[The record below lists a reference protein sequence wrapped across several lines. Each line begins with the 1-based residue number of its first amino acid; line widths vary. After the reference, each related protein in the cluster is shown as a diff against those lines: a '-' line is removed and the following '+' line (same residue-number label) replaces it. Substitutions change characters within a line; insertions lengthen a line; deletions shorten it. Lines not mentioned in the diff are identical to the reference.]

1 MENNLNIV
9 KSEFKELPNNIE
21 AEQSVIGSILV
32 TNEIFDEISTI
43 ISSINFYDPMHQKI
57 YNAIESL
64 IYKGMLANP
73 ITLKN
78 YFEDEKD
85 DLDVPEYLVKIT
97 KFSTSIRQAIEYS
110 KIIYDMFVRRELIK
124 ISEQTIDNA
133 KITDLDS
140 SGQNIIENSERLLFD
155 LAEKGSFNSSL
166 IKFDD
171 AMKQTIEM
179 ASAAYKNEGGIVGV
193 PTGLR
198 DLDDKLGGL
207 HQSDLIIIAGRPSM
221 GKTSL
226 ATNIAFNAA
235 KHIQDNQK
243 KSSVAFFSLEMSS
256 EQLSTRILSEQA
268 RIGSNDIRRGR
279 ISDEQFDQ
287 FLETSKNIAELPLFI
302 DETPAISIAAMSN
315 RARRIKRLH
324 GLDMIVVDYIQLM
337 RGTTYNKDGRV
348 QEISQITQGLKAI
361 AKELGVPV
369 VALSQLSRQVEQRDD
384 HKPQLADL
392 RESGSIEQDAD
403 VVMFV
408 YREGYYLQ
416 RKEPREA
423 TVEHA
428 EWQAKMNEVAH
439 LAEIIIG
446 KQRHGPIGKVTLE
459 FEKDLQN
466 LKILKLIKFK
476 YKTLMLT
483 SLYEN
488 TILKNPK
495 FIILILFITLISF
508 GYYSKDFRLD
518 ASSETLLIEDD
529 PDLEYL
535 REITNRYG
543 SKEFLVLTYTPNEG
557 MISNTSIN
565 NLLSLKYKIQSLDW
579 VHSVITLLDIPLLNN
594 TDAPLQERLKGF
606 KTLKDE
612 DVDKNRGFK
621 EILESPVFRNF
632 VISESGKTS
641 GIIVNIKQNPILE
654 DIENRSKK
662 EIDEH
667 RDKIKKQNHKN
678 ILEIRDV
685 IKSYDDVGKIYLGG
699 IPMIADDMMTFIKSD
714 IIVFGLGVLLFI
726 IATLWFVFK
735 K

>member
-1 MENNLNIV
+1 MENNLSVV
-9 KSEFKELPNNIE
+9 KDNFKELPNNIE

-85 DLDVPEYLVKIT
+85 DLNIPEYLVKIT
-97 KFSTSIRQAIEYS
+97 KFSTSVRQAIEYS

-124 ISEQTIDNA
+124 ISEQTIDSA
-133 KITDLDS
+133 KINDLDTN
-140 SGQNIIENSERLLFD
+140 GQNIIENSEKLLFD

-166 IKFDD
+166 VKFDY

-179 ASAAYKNEGGIVGV
+179 ASAAFKNEGGIVGV

-226 ATNIAFNAA
+226 ATNIAFHAA
-235 KHIQDNQK
+235 KHIQDIGK
-243 KSSVAFFSLEMSS
+243 KSSIAFFSLEMSS

-337 RGTTYNKDGRV
+337 KGTTFNKDGRV

-384 HKPQLADL
+384 HKPLLADL

-408 YREGYYLQ
+408 YRESYYLQ

-459 FEKDLQN
+459 FEERFT
-466 LKILKLIKFK
+466 KFK
-476 YKTLMLT
+476 DTQ
-483 SLYEN
+483 
-488 TILKNPK
+488 
-495 FIILILFITLISF
+495 
-508 GYYSKDFRLD
+508 
-518 ASSETLLIEDD
+518 
-529 PDLEYL
+529 
-535 REITNRYG
+535 
-543 SKEFLVLTYTPNEG
+543 
-557 MISNTSIN
+557 IN
-565 NLLSLKYKIQSLDW
+565 
-579 VHSVITLLDIPLLNN
+579 
-594 TDAPLQERLKGF
+594 
-606 KTLKDE
+606 
-612 DVDKNRGFK
+612 
-621 EILESPVFRNF
+621 
-632 VISESGKTS
+632 
-641 GIIVNIKQNPILE
+641 
-654 DIENRSKK
+654 
-662 EIDEH
+662 
-667 RDKIKKQNHKN
+667 
-678 ILEIRDV
+678 
-685 IKSYDDVGKIYLGG
+685 
-699 IPMIADDMMTFIKSD
+699 
-714 IIVFGLGVLLFI
+714 
-726 IATLWFVFK
+726 
-735 K
+735 

>member
-1 MENNLNIV
+1 MEKNLSIV
-9 KSEFKELPNNIE
+9 KDNFKELPNNIE
-21 AEQSVIGSILV
+21 AEQAVIGSILV
-32 TNEIFDEISTI
+32 TNEIFDEISVI
-43 ISSINFYDPMHQKI
+43 ISNINFYDPMHQKI
-57 YNAIESL
+57 FNSIENL

-85 DLDVPEYLVKIT
+85 DLNIPEYLVKIT
-97 KFSTSIRQAIEYS
+97 KFSTSASQAIEYS

-124 ISEQTIDNA
+124 ISEQTIDTA
-133 KITDLDS
+133 KLNDLDTN
-140 SGQNIIENSERLLFD
+140 GQNIIENSERLLFD

-166 IKFDD
+166 VKFDD

-226 ATNIAFNAA
+226 ATNIAFHAA
-235 KHIQDNQK
+235 NNIQDSGR

-268 RIGSNDIRRGR
+268 QISSNDIRRGR
-279 ISDEQFDQ
+279 ISNEQFDQ

-324 GLDMIVVDYIQLM
+324 GLDLVVVDYIQLM
-337 RGTTYNKDGRV
+337 RGAFNNKDGRV

-408 YREGYYLQ
+408 YRESYYLM
-416 RKEPREA
+416 RKKPREA

-446 KQRHGPIGKVTLE
+446 KQRHGPIGNISLE
-459 FEKDLQN
+459 FEERFT
-466 LKILKLIKFK
+466 KFK
-476 YKTLMLT
+476 DTQ
-483 SLYEN
+483 
-488 TILKNPK
+488 
-495 FIILILFITLISF
+495 
-508 GYYSKDFRLD
+508 
-518 ASSETLLIEDD
+518 
-529 PDLEYL
+529 
-535 REITNRYG
+535 
-543 SKEFLVLTYTPNEG
+543 
-557 MISNTSIN
+557 N
-565 NLLSLKYKIQSLDW
+565 N
-579 VHSVITLLDIPLLNN
+579 
-594 TDAPLQERLKGF
+594 
-606 KTLKDE
+606 
-612 DVDKNRGFK
+612 
-621 EILESPVFRNF
+621 
-632 VISESGKTS
+632 
-641 GIIVNIKQNPILE
+641 
-654 DIENRSKK
+654 
-662 EIDEH
+662 
-667 RDKIKKQNHKN
+667 
-678 ILEIRDV
+678 
-685 IKSYDDVGKIYLGG
+685 
-699 IPMIADDMMTFIKSD
+699 
-714 IIVFGLGVLLFI
+714 
-726 IATLWFVFK
+726 
-735 K
+735 

>member
-1 MENNLNIV
+1 MENNLSVV
-9 KSEFKELPNNIE
+9 KNEFKELPNNIE

-32 TNEIFDEISTI
+32 SNDIFDEINTI

-57 YNAIESL
+57 FEAVESL

-85 DLDVPEYLVKIT
+85 DINVPEYLVKIT
-97 KFSTSIRQAIEYS
+97 KFSTSVRQAIEYS

-124 ISEQTIDNA
+124 ISEQTIDSA
-133 KITDLDS
+133 KINDLDTN
-140 SGQNIIENSERLLFD
+140 GQAIIENSERLLFD

-166 IKFDD
+166 VKFDE

-179 ASAAYKNEGGIVGV
+179 ASAAYKNEEGIVGV

-235 KHIQDNQK
+235 QKLQDNGK
-243 KSSVAFFSLEMSS
+243 KSSIAFFSLEMSS
-256 EQLSTRILSEQA
+256 EQLSTRIISEQA
-268 RIGSNDIRRGR
+268 RISSNDIRRGR
-279 ISDEQFDQ
+279 ISDDQFDK
-287 FLETSKNIAELPLFI
+287 FLETSKNISELPLYI
-302 DETPAISIAAMSN
+302 DETPAISIAALSN
-315 RARRIKRLH
+315 RARRIKRLF

-337 RGTTYNKDGRV
+337 RGTTFNKDGRV

-361 AKELGVPV
+361 AKELSVPV

-439 LAEIIIG
+439 LAQIIIG
-446 KQRHGPIGKVTLE
+446 KQRHGPIGNITLE
-459 FEKDLQN
+459 FEERFT
-466 LKILKLIKFK
+466 KFK
-476 YKTLMLT
+476 DTQ
-483 SLYEN
+483 
-488 TILKNPK
+488 
-495 FIILILFITLISF
+495 
-508 GYYSKDFRLD
+508 
-518 ASSETLLIEDD
+518 SS
-529 PDLEYL
+529 
-535 REITNRYG
+535 
-543 SKEFLVLTYTPNEG
+543 
-557 MISNTSIN
+557 
-565 NLLSLKYKIQSLDW
+565 
-579 VHSVITLLDIPLLNN
+579 
-594 TDAPLQERLKGF
+594 
-606 KTLKDE
+606 
-612 DVDKNRGFK
+612 
-621 EILESPVFRNF
+621 
-632 VISESGKTS
+632 
-641 GIIVNIKQNPILE
+641 
-654 DIENRSKK
+654 
-662 EIDEH
+662 
-667 RDKIKKQNHKN
+667 
-678 ILEIRDV
+678 
-685 IKSYDDVGKIYLGG
+685 
-699 IPMIADDMMTFIKSD
+699 
-714 IIVFGLGVLLFI
+714 
-726 IATLWFVFK
+726 
-735 K
+735 

>member
-1 MENNLNIV
+1 MENNLSIV
-9 KSEFKELPNNIE
+9 KDQFKELPNNIE
-21 AEQSVIGSILV
+21 AEQAVIGSILV
-32 TNEIFDEISTI
+32 SNDIFDEISTI

-57 YNAIESL
+57 FEAIESL

-85 DLDVPEYLVKIT
+85 DLNVPEYLVKIT
-97 KFSTSIRQAIEYS
+97 KFSTFVRQAIEYS

-124 ISEQTIDNA
+124 ISEQTIDSA
-133 KITDLDS
+133 KLNELDTN
-140 SGQNIIENSERLLFD
+140 GQTIIENSERLLFD

-166 IKFDD
+166 VKFDE

-179 ASAAYKNEGGIVGV
+179 ASAAYKNEEGIVGV

-235 KHIQDNQK
+235 QKLQDNGK
-243 KSSVAFFSLEMSS
+243 KSSIAFFSLEMSS
-256 EQLSTRILSEQA
+256 EQLSTRIISEQA
-268 RIGSNDIRRGR
+268 RISSNDIRRGR
-279 ISDEQFDQ
+279 ISDEQFDK
-287 FLETSKNIAELPLFI
+287 FLETSKNIAELPLYI

-315 RARRIKRLH
+315 RARRIKRLF

-361 AKELGVPV
+361 AKELAVPV

-439 LAEIIIG
+439 LAQIIIG
-446 KQRHGPIGKVTLE
+446 KQRHGPIGNVTLE
-459 FEKDLQN
+459 FEERFT
-466 LKILKLIKFK
+466 KFK
-476 YKTLMLT
+476 DTQ
-483 SLYEN
+483 
-488 TILKNPK
+488 
-495 FIILILFITLISF
+495 
-508 GYYSKDFRLD
+508 
-518 ASSETLLIEDD
+518 SS
-529 PDLEYL
+529 
-535 REITNRYG
+535 
-543 SKEFLVLTYTPNEG
+543 
-557 MISNTSIN
+557 
-565 NLLSLKYKIQSLDW
+565 
-579 VHSVITLLDIPLLNN
+579 
-594 TDAPLQERLKGF
+594 
-606 KTLKDE
+606 
-612 DVDKNRGFK
+612 
-621 EILESPVFRNF
+621 
-632 VISESGKTS
+632 
-641 GIIVNIKQNPILE
+641 
-654 DIENRSKK
+654 
-662 EIDEH
+662 
-667 RDKIKKQNHKN
+667 
-678 ILEIRDV
+678 
-685 IKSYDDVGKIYLGG
+685 
-699 IPMIADDMMTFIKSD
+699 
-714 IIVFGLGVLLFI
+714 
-726 IATLWFVFK
+726 
-735 K
+735 